1 MFDPKRDE
9 GPIRWPAGPAA
20 ATPDGA
26 TTARPDR
33 LDPLVIL
40 VAVVLAIAVPAAA
53 FLVVRGPGDLQVRNA
68 GSTAAA
74 GGQPSIRS
82 RLLTSSAVTSVA
94 NSLRSSAARV
104 TGGSD
109 TVAGVLA
116 RRLRTGAAA
125 LGVLTSAVG
134 GGARGAPPVG
144 VGPGSPPIGPAPGP
158 APSGPVHLPP
168 PPAPAPSVPPPGPAP
183 TPLPAPAPTP
193 PPPAPGPPS
202 PPPLPLPVLP
212 PLPPITLPKL

>member
-9 GPIRWPAGPAA
+9 GPIRWPARPAA

-40 VAVVLAIAVPAAA
+40 VAVVLAVAVPAAA

-68 GSTAAA
+68 GSAAA

-82 RLLTSSAVTSVA
+82 RLLTSSAVTSVG

-144 VGPGSPPIGPAPGP
+144 VGPGSPPIGPAP
-158 APSGPVHLPP
+158 SGPVHLPP
-168 PPAPAPSVPPPGPAP
+168 PLAPAPSVPPPGPAP
-183 TPLPAPAPTP
+183 TPLPPAPAPTP

-202 PPPLPLPVLP
+202 PPLLPLPV
-212 PLPPITLPKL
+212 PLPPITLPRL